1 MNLAMVRRMEIT
13 ADAEAYPLYLGS
25 GLLAQAGAILR
36 EEGLAGKV
44 LVVTNPT
51 VGALYLA
58 VVVKGLEEAGFA
70 VQTVTIPDGEA
81 YKRLDQLTKVYD
93 AAAVGCLERDSVVL
107 ALGGGVIGDL
117 AGFAAATYL
126 RGVRLVQVPTSLL
139 AQVDSSIGGKVAVN
153 HREGKNLI
161 GSFYQP
167 SVVLSDLEVLGTLNE
182 REFKTGLAEIIKAGL
197 IGDCDLDAFL
207 RTHSTVVRERQPEA
221 LLEIIA
227 RACAFKAQVVTEDV
241 RERGRR
247 AILNYGHT
255 IGHALEAETGYA
267 VYRHG
272 EAVAIG
278 MAAAAAIS
286 VEMGLAAPDLNQAT
300 IEILQ
305 LYDLPTTIEEGISAE
320 QLVARM
326 AWDKKVKDGHPRLV
340 LSPKIGDVVVKDD
353 VPTEVILPVLRRMG
367 AV

>member
-1 MNLAMVRRMEIT
+1 MKRTMVRRMEIK
-13 ADAEAYPLYLGS
+13 AETETYPLYLGS
-25 GLLAQAGAILR
+25 GLLARAGAILR
-36 EEGLAGKV
+36 EEGLTGKV

-51 VGALYLA
+51 VGAFYLA
-58 VVVKGLEEAGFA
+58 VVVKALAEAGFD
-70 VQTVTIPDGEA
+70 VQTVTIPDGEV

-93 AAAVGCLERDSVVL
+93 AAVVGCLERDSTIL

-167 SVVLSDLEVLGTLNE
+167 SVVLSDLEVLTTLNE
-182 REFKTGLAEIIKAGL
+182 REFKTGLAEIIKVGL
-197 IGDCDLDAFL
+197 IGDCTLDAFL
-207 RTHSTVVRERQPEA
+207 RQHSTAVRRREPEA

-241 RERGRR
+241 REKGRR

-255 IGHALEAETGYA
+255 IGHALEAETGYT

-286 VEMGLAAPDLNQAT
+286 VELGLATPELSRAT
-300 IEILQ
+300 IEVLT
-305 LYDLPTTIEEGISAE
+305 LYELPTTIAGIPAE
-320 QLVARM
+320 QLLARM
-326 AWDKKVKDGHPRLV
+326 AWDKKVKNGRLRLV
-340 LSPKIGDVVVKDD
+340 LSPRVGDVLVKDD
-353 VPTEVILPVLRRMG
+353 VPPELILAVLRRMG
-367 AV
+367 AA

>member
-1 MNLAMVRRMEIT
+1 MFKRMEIK
-13 ADAEAYPLYLGS
+13 AETDTYPLYLGS
-25 GLLAQAGAILR
+25 GLLARAGAILR
-36 EEGLAGKV
+36 EVGLAGKV

-51 VGALYLA
+51 VGALYLG
-58 VVVKGLEEAGFA
+58 VMVKALAAAGFD
-70 VQTVTIPDGEA
+70 VQTVTIPDGEV
-81 YKRLDQLTKVYD
+81 YKCLDQLTRVYD
-93 AAAVGCLERDSVVL
+93 AAAAGCLERDSMIL

-153 HREGKNLI
+153 HREGKNLV

-167 SVVLSDLEVLGTLNE
+167 SVVLSDLDALTTLNE
-182 REFKTGLAEIIKAGL
+182 REFKTGLAEIIKVGL
-197 IGDCDLDAFL
+197 IGDSTLDAFL
-207 RTHSTVVRERQPEA
+207 REHSAAVRRRAPEA
-221 LLEIIA
+221 LMEIIA

-255 IGHALEAETGYA
+255 IGHALEAVTGYT

-286 VEMGLAAPDLNQAT
+286 VAQGLATPELSRAT
-300 IEILQ
+300 LEVLA
-305 LYDLPTTIEEGISAE
+305 LYDLPATIPGIPAE
-320 QLVARM
+320 QLLARM
-326 AWDKKVKDGHPRLV
+326 AWDKKVKDGRPRLV
-340 LSPKIGDVVVKDD
+340 LSPRIGEAVVKDD
-353 VPTEVILPVLRRMG
+353 VPPEVILAVLRRMG

>member
-1 MNLAMVRRMEIT
+1 MEIK
-13 ADAEAYPLYLGS
+13 ADTEVYPLYLGS
-25 GLLAQAGAILR
+25 GLLARVGAILR
-36 EEGLAGKV
+36 EEGLTGKI

-51 VGALYLA
+51 VGALYLDMA
-58 VVVKGLEEAGFA
+58 VEALEGAGFD

-93 AAAVGCLERDSVVL
+93 AAAVGCLERDSAIL

-167 SVVLSDLEVLGTLNE
+167 SVVLSDLEVLTTLNE

-197 IGDCDLDAFL
+197 IGDCTLDAFL
-207 RTHSTVVRERQPEA
+207 RQHSAAVRKRDPEA
-221 LLEIIA
+221 LVEIIA
-227 RACAFKAQVVTEDV
+227 RACAFKAQVVAEDV

-255 IGHALEAETGYA
+255 IGHALEAETGYT

-286 VEMGLAAPDLNQAT
+286 VALGLATPDLSQT
-300 IEILQ
+300 TLEILQ
-305 LYDLPTTIEEGISAE
+305 LYELPTTIAGIPAE
-320 QLVARM
+320 RLLARM

-340 LSPKIGDVVVKDD
+340 LSPKVGEVVVKED
-353 VPTEVILPVLRRMG
+353 VPSDVILPVLRRMG
-367 AV
+367 AA

>member
-1 MNLAMVRRMEIT
+1 MNLTMVRRIEIK
-13 ADAEAYPLYLGS
+13 AGAEAYPLYLGC

-51 VGALYLA
+51 VGALYLS
-58 VVVKGLEEAGFA
+58 VVVDGLEKAGFT

-93 AAAVGCLERDSVVL
+93 AAAAGCLERDSVVL

-126 RGVRLVQVPTSLL
+126 RGVKLVQVPTTLL

-167 SVVLSDLEVLGTLNE
+167 SVVLSDLEALSTLNG
-182 REFKTGLAEIIKAGL
+182 REYKTGLAEIIKAGL
-197 IGDCDLDAFL
+197 IGDQVLDGFL
-207 RTHSTVVRERQPEA
+207 RQQSMAIRERQPEA
-221 LLEIIA
+221 LLEIIS
-227 RACAFKAQVVTEDV
+227 RACAFKAMVVAEDV
-241 RERGRR
+241 REQGRR

-255 IGHALEAETGYA
+255 IGHALEAETGYTF
-267 VYRHG
+267 YRHG

-278 MAAAAAIS
+278 MVAAAEIS
-286 VEMGLAAPDLNQAT
+286 VALGLATPELNRAT
-300 IEILQ
+300 LELIE
-305 LYDLPTTIEEGISAE
+305 LYDLPTTIPQIPVEK
-320 QLVARM
+320 LMARM
-326 AWDKKVKDGHPRLV
+326 AWDKKVKNGHLRLV
-340 LSPKIGDVVVKDD
+340 LSPGIGQVLVEED
-353 VPTEVILPVLRRMG
+353 VPPEVIRSVLQRMG

>member
-1 MNLAMVRRMEIT
+1 MAMVKRMEIK
-13 ADAEAYPLYLGS
+13 AGAETYPLYLGS

-51 VGALYLA
+51 VGALYLT
-58 VVVKGLEEAGFA
+58 VVVEALEEAGFE
-70 VQTVTIPDGEA
+70 VLTVTIPDGEA
-81 YKRLDQLTKVYD
+81 YKRLDQLAKVYD
-93 AAAVGCLERDSVVL
+93 AAAAGCLERDSVVF

-167 SVVLSDLEVLGTLNE
+167 SVILSDLDVLTTLNE

-197 IGDCDLDAFL
+197 IGDCTLDAFL
-207 RTHSTVVRERQPEA
+207 RQHSEAVRQRKPEA
-221 LLEIIA
+221 LLEIIG
-227 RACAFKAQVVTEDV
+227 RACAFKAQVVMEDV

-247 AILNYGHT
+247 AVLNYGHT
-255 IGHALEAETGYA
+255 IGHALEAETGYT

-286 VEMGLAAPDLNQAT
+286 VALGLAAPELSQAT
-300 IEILQ
+300 LEILQ
-305 LYDLPTTIEEGISAE
+305 LYELPTTIEEGLAAE
-320 QLVARM
+320 QLLARM
-326 AWDKKVKDGHPRLV
+326 AWDKKVKDGRPRLV
-340 LSPKIGDVVVKDD
+340 LSPRIGEVLVKDD
-353 VPTEVILPVLRRMG
+353 VPPEVILPVLRQMG